1 MQFIVEVFLVVHKCL
16 AECILPFLV
25 SLWMFTAY
33 IKLYGHV
40 ALSMFLMWRRKWR
53 CPSRVSNRPGVA
65 LLDRAL
71 HSAPLELPLLLGRPS
86 TTARG
91 NRALLLPLGQRGP
104 SLPSSGTLVSL
115 FNPSPP
121 YKRVPSFTAV
131 RSWSRGQSF
140 TCTVA
145 SPATHSVELR
155 TRIFSNTSQHRTALR
170 CPRHP

>member
-1 MQFIVEVFLVVHKCL
+1 LHRSAWPSVFCL
-16 AECILPFLV
+16 
-25 SLWMFTAY
+25 SLWHFVCLLPISSST
-33 IKLYGHV
+33 GHV
-40 ALSMFLMWRRKWR
+40 ALSMSLMWRREWR

-115 FNPSPP
+115 FNLSPP